1 MRPPTIRS
9 KDLRKFS
16 IIPFKAVMDKEL
28 HGTSAFTVLALL
40 CSYCDEIG
48 RTFVSNARLAKDLG
62 VSRPAINRQ
71 LKRLKDMGYITYGR
85 PQYKGQTT
93 RTWKVIYDDITD
105 EDEARAN
112 LNAAEQISLAERE
125 RELEHSTSKAVD
137 NSNQDQKGVTPG
149 GYTSKDEHV
158 TPGGYTTCNAQR
170 LHIPDHITDSNSNII
185 EEARKNCV
193 MFLRVAEAYG
203 TPRVLNDRDIDTM
216 KKWIQDGLKQEDWG
230 QILKQH
236 AEYCR
241 SKHRDMARGIGYF
254 QIPVSKSLGKSANK
268 RVDNTI
274 IGVAKRLRR

>member
-1 MRPPTIRS
+1 
-9 KDLRKFS
+9 
-16 IIPFKAVMDKEL
+16 
-28 HGTSAFTVLALL
+28 
-40 CSYCDEIG
+40 
-48 RTFVSNARLAKDLG
+48 
-62 VSRPAINRQ
+62 
-71 LKRLKDMGYITYGR
+71 
-85 PQYKGQTT
+85 
-93 RTWKVIYDDITD
+93 
-105 EDEARAN
+105 
-112 LNAAEQISLAERE
+112 
-125 RELEHSTSKAVD
+125 
-137 NSNQDQKGVTPG
+137 
-149 GYTSKDEHV
+149 
-158 TPGGYTTCNAQR
+158 
-170 LHIPDHITDSNSNII
+170 
-185 EEARKNCV
+185 

>member
-85 PQYKGQTT
+85 PQFKGQTT

-125 RELEHSTSKAVD
+125 RELQLTTSKAVD
-137 NSNQDQKGVTPG
+137 NSNQDQEGVTPG
-149 GYTSKDEHV
+149 GYTSEDEHV
-158 TPGGYTTCNAQR
+158 TSRGYTTCNAQR
-170 LHIPDHITDSNSNII
+170 LHIPDHITDSDSILI
-185 EEARKNCV
+185 EDARKNCV

-203 TPRVLNDRDIDTM
+203 TPRQINDRDVETM

-241 SKHRDMARGIGYF
+241 SKHRDLARGIGYF
-254 QIPVSKSLGKSANK
+254 QIPVSKSLGKSADK
-268 RVDNTI
+268 RVNNTI
-274 IGVAKRLRR
+274 IGVAKGLRL